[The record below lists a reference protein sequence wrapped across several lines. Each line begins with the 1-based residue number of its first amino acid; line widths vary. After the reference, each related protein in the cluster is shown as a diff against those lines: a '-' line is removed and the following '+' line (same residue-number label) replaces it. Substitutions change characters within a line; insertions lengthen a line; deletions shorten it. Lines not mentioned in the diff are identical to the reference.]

1 MEVKTHAT
9 MGIATALA
17 VTVPQNTSEIII
29 TCAAELIGGLIS
41 DIDALNSTAHNKVV
55 QTNVLDFAKVTA

>member
-29 TCAAELIGGLIS
+29 TCAAGLIGGLIS
-41 DIDALNSTAHNKVV
+41 DIDASNSTAHNKFV